1 MDGWNSLRAVLNR
14 LDTMFNA
21 FSHTIVLEN
30 VYNPKVQYNV
40 VPFLSTSFN
49 GLPWFSSPHPSCS
62 SRYPHAEVCACAA
75 RKPHF
80 SHRVGIHTIARNCQT
95 RLPVLEDVSGCC
107 FGDNASLWRIRSV
120 RWCWTRTHACHGLYI
135 HWGVLTINWVC
146 VSNENMTRRLLFI
159 VFKQRYHL
167 GTDIKSP
174 LLGVHEYIV
183 EELSGEFVAVFI
195 NLELLLS
202 TDPARLTKN
211 VCTVSYILFLVN

>member
-1 MDGWNSLRAVLNR
+1 
-14 LDTMFNA
+14 
-21 FSHTIVLEN
+21 
-30 VYNPKVQYNV
+30 
-40 VPFLSTSFN
+40 
-49 GLPWFSSPHPSCS
+49 
-62 SRYPHAEVCACAA
+62 
-75 RKPHF
+75 
-80 SHRVGIHTIARNCQT
+80 
-95 RLPVLEDVSGCC
+95 
-107 FGDNASLWRIRSV
+107 
-120 RWCWTRTHACHGLYI
+120 
-135 HWGVLTINWVC
+135 
-146 VSNENMTRRLLFI
+146 MTRRLLFI